1 MKLSNMF
8 KKTSRRGYISL
19 GEGKPAHMA
28 PEVPEGLL
36 KKCNVCKSAIL
47 TEDVKNGYYI
57 CPKCQNY
64 FRVHA
69 MHRIEMV
76 ADAGTFEEWDKG
88 LTSGNPLHYKGYEEK
103 VEALQE
109 KTGLDEAVVTGKAR
123 IAGNEVVLA
132 VCDGRFMMASMGKV
146 VGEKITRAVEKA
158 TSERIPIIIFACS
171 GGARMQEGIHS
182 LMQMAKTSA
191 AVKRHSDAGL
201 LYIAVLTDPTTG
213 GVTASFAMEAD
224 IILAEPGATVG
235 FAGKR
240 VIEQTTR
247 KLLPKGFQTAEF
259 VLEHGFVDNIV
270 PRSNQ
275 KKMLTELLKL
285 HNGG

>member
-1 MKLSNMF
+1 
-8 KKTSRRGYISL
+8 
-19 GEGKPAHMA
+19 MA

-47 TEDVKNGYYI
+47 TEDVKKGYYI

-69 MHRIEMV
+69 MRRIEMV
-76 ADAGTFEEWDKG
+76 ADADTFEEWDKG

-146 VGEKITRAVEKA
+146 VGEKILV
-158 TSERIPIIIFACS
+158 
-171 GGARMQEGIHS
+171 Q
-182 LMQMAKTSA
+182 
-191 AVKRHSDAGL
+191 
-201 LYIAVLTDPTTG
+201 
-213 GVTASFAMEAD
+213 
-224 IILAEPGATVG
+224 
-235 FAGKR
+235 
-240 VIEQTTR
+240 
-247 KLLPKGFQTAEF
+247 
-259 VLEHGFVDNIV
+259 
-270 PRSNQ
+270 
-275 KKMLTELLKL
+275 
-285 HNGG
+285 